1 MPFFVSPRL
10 RAVLASWLVVLLNVA
25 QCSTIPCAAQSPTPQ
40 TSSSASTKAPTKNSQ
55 AIELNLPNGMKIV
68 FIEEHSFPV
77 VSVLMTYRVGSRNE
91 APGVTGLSHLVEHM
105 LMQNIGNFRK
115 GEVGATI
122 VRSGGQFNGFTS
134 DDFTVFFETLP
145 PNKLDL
151 ALKIESERMRNAS
164 FTKADVQEEVARL
177 EGEFEHDS
185 KDAPLALMR
194 EVRASSFQQH
204 PYRNPTSGWKGD
216 VQKLT
221 YEDARKFYE
230 DYFRPSNA
238 TLILAGDFDKHAAA
252 SMIQRYFGSLPKLPA
267 PPPLRVRESDPT
279 AEKRVHMPAR
289 SKKEFL
295 YVAYHAP
302 AFQDADAPVMVVL
315 EKVLN
320 EGTASR
326 LKSKLIDSKTCWH
339 AMSAFELRKDPG
351 LFTFSCHATPS
362 SNAPKTLEILDGIV
376 GGLKTQPLSEVELRT
391 AKNHAEFTHLS
402 ERDGPYHA
410 GLHVGYFDALDGWNS
425 AYTWIDRIKSVSAA
439 DVQRVAKKYLVAE
452 HRVVGMLSSSPST
465 TLAKPAAPA
474 KADES
479 EKKSDKS
486 KTDKDKGKSDKD
498 KGKSDKDKGKSD
510 SHSKSEKG
518 TKPDA
523 PKSDKKPSKPQHKHR
538 SAFLES
544 DTSHPVGGFAN
555 IWKSAFKQDDR
566 AQDNSVPD
574 SSAQTKRV
582 HINSAHT
589 SRAHTSSALGNKPM
603 LVAQATGGPNPTI
616 PLGTKTGTSSAAI
629 PLGTKTGAPNPALPV
644 GTKTGASS
652 PATGV
657 TKTADAQL
665 TVPSPPKTEGRVK
678 RATLKN
684 GITLLVFESHLS
696 PIVQVVG
703 ATKAGSAF
711 EPSGKRGV
719 STLAAH
725 LMSNATSKLNHA
737 QLTKAQDEIG
747 LPPDA
752 MIKFESGLET
762 ITFKTRCLTRD
773 FADQIAR
780 LGGCLKD
787 PGLQD
792 SDVDKAR
799 SDAVQTVRRFDD
811 RITNKVE
818 NALYRSLIAP
828 ETSYYPMD
836 IAQTIKD
843 LGALKAPDARAFI
856 QSYVSPKSTT
866 IVLTGDIDLDTATRL
881 VERATDGWTERG
893 DRKIPTAQT
902 SARRVLKTSIP
913 INNNQSEAMVMIGRL
928 VPVSPY
934 DEDYPALLLA
944 DCALT
949 NHPIFS
955 RMVLRMSD
963 DIANASSLSA
973 DEISSRFKSLAN
985 MTAWTLSVPVEQSVV
1000 SRTVTPVQVEL
1011 KKFVKTGLSP
1021 EEFAEVKRFM
1031 SGALLTRHMS
1041 STDDSAEFILEC
1053 SLAGAAPDCM
1063 QSWQVY
1069 IRNAQLEAVNRFIK
1083 TTFRPD
1089 LSSLVIAGSRKSIG
1103 QVRAASVKESSSSKA
1118 QPPAKQ

>member
-10 RAVLASWLVVLLNVA
+10 KAIIAVWLVALLNIA
-25 QCSTIPCAAQSPTPQ
+25 QCSILPSAAQSPTSQ
-40 TSSSASTKAPTKNSQ
+40 TATPSSTKAAPKNSQ
-55 AIELNLPNGMKIV
+55 AVELNLPNGLKIV
-68 FIEEHSFPV
+68 FMEEHSFPV
-77 VSVLMTYRVGSRNE
+77 VSVLMSYRVGSRNE

-105 LMQNIGNFRK
+105 LMQNVGNFRK
-115 GEVGATI
+115 GEIGATI
-122 VRSGGQFNGFTS
+122 VRNGGQFNGFTS

-151 ALKIESERMRNAS
+151 ALKIESERMRNAT
-164 FTKADVQEEVARL
+164 FTKTDVLEEVARL
-177 EGEFEHDS
+177 EGEFERDS
-185 KDAPLALMR
+185 KDANQALMR
-194 EVRASSFQQH
+194 EVRASAFQQH
-204 PYRNPTSGWKGD
+204 PYRNPTSGWKVD

-238 TLILAGDFDKHAAA
+238 TLVLSGDFDKHAAA
-252 SMIQRYFGSLPKLPA
+252 SMIQRYFGALPKLPA
-267 PPPLRVRESDPT
+267 PPPLRVRESEPN

-289 SKKEFL
+289 NKKEFV

-302 AFQDADAPVMVVL
+302 AFQDADAPAMVVL

-326 LKSKLIDSKTCWH
+326 LRAKLIDTKTCWH
-339 AMSAFELRKDPG
+339 ALSAFELRKDPG

-362 SNAPKTLEILDGIV
+362 SSAPKALEVVDGIV
-376 GGLKTQPLSEVELRT
+376 GSLKSQPLSEVELKT
-391 AKNHAEFTHLS
+391 AKSHAEFTHLS
-402 ERDGPYHA
+402 ERDGPYRA

-465 TLAKPAAPA
+465 APAKPATAAPDDA
-474 KADES
+474 GK
-479 EKKSDKS
+479 
-486 KTDKDKGKSDKD
+486 KTDKAKSDKD
-498 KGKSDKDKGKSD
+498 KGKSDKDNKGKSD
-510 SHSKSEKG
+510 SHSKSGKD
-518 TKPDA
+518 TKPDSS
-523 PKSDKKPSKPQHKHR
+523 KSDKKPSRPSAHKHR
-538 SAFLES
+538 SAYLYT

-555 IWKSAFKQDDR
+555 LWKSAYKQDDR
-566 AQDNSVPD
+566 AQDNGV
-574 SSAQTKRV
+574 Q
-582 HINSAHT
+582 
-589 SRAHTSSALGNKPM
+589 GNGVQGNGVQSKGKA
-603 LVAQATGGPNPTI
+603 LVAQASGSPNPAL
-616 PLGTKTGTSSAAI
+616 PLGTKTGSPSPA
-629 PLGTKTGAPNPALPV
+629 LSTKTA
-644 GTKTGASS
+644 TSS
-652 PATGV
+652 PAKGPSSV
-657 TKTADAQL
+657 AAADSQL
-665 TVPSPPKTEGRVK
+665 VVPTPTKTEGRVK

-684 GITLLVFESHLS
+684 GVTLLVFESHLS

-703 ATKAGSAF
+703 ATKAGTAF

-719 STLAAH
+719 ATLAAN
-725 LMSNATSKLNHA
+725 LMSNSTSKINHM
-737 QLTKAQDEIG
+737 QLIKSQDEIG

-752 MIKFESGLET
+752 MIKFEAGMET

-780 LGGCLKD
+780 LGACLKD

-799 SDAVQTVRRFDD
+799 ADAVQTVRRYDE

-818 NALYRSLIAP
+818 SALYRSLIAP
-828 ETSYYPMD
+828 DTSYYPMD
-836 IAQTIKD
+836 VAQTIKD
-843 LGALKAPDARAFI
+843 LGALKAADAKAFMQTYI
-856 QSYVSPKSTT
+856 SPKSTT

-881 VERATDGWTERG
+881 VERATDGWTDKG
-893 DRKIPTAQT
+893 DRKTPTAQT
-902 SARRVLKTSIP
+902 SSRRVLKTSIP
-913 INNNQSEAMVMIGRL
+913 LNDNQTEAMVMIGRL
-928 VPVSPY
+928 VSVSPY

-963 DIANASSLSA
+963 DVANASSLSA
-973 DEISSRFKSLAN
+973 DEISSRFKSIAN
-985 MTAWTLSVPVEQSVV
+985 MTAWTLSVPVQQSVV

-1021 EEFAEVKRFM
+1021 EELAEVKRFM
-1031 SGALLTRHMS
+1031 AGALLTRHMS

-1063 QSWQVY
+1063 QAWQAY

-1103 QVRAASVKESSSSKA
+1103 QVRAASVKESPSSKA